1 MARKKNTTT
10 RKRSCDRSSLDG
22 VSHGQQRVVIESVT
36 PEIDGGRF
44 GIKRIP
50 EEEIVVEA
58 DIFADGHDMIS
69 AVVRYRREEDSE
81 WLEVLMEPL
90 ENDRW
95 RASFKLREIGRFVYT
110 ITAWVD
116 HFKTWRRDLIKR
128 MHAAQDVSIDLLVGA
143 NLAEAVVGQASPADK
158 KFLRARARELRTSSE
173 QKLPDRIDRA
183 LDEGF
188 VSLMKRNP
196 DRRAATT
203 YGRELA
209 VIVDPPRARFSS
221 WYEFFPRSASP
232 EGGRHGTFKDC
243 EARLPYVAEMG
254 FDVLYFP
261 PIHPI
266 GHAFRKGKNNS
277 TTCAPGEP
285 GSCWAIGSE
294 EGGHKAIHRELGT
307 LKDFR
312 RLVVAAGKLDIQIAL
327 DIAFQCS
334 PDHPYVK
341 EHPEWFK
348 ARPDGTI
355 QYAENP
361 PKKYQDIY
369 PFDFET
375 DDWPGL
381 WEELRSVFTY
391 WIQQGVTIFRV
402 DNPHTKSFEFWEWV
416 IPGLKREYPEVLF
429 LSEAFARPRVMY
441 RLAKLG
447 FSQSYTY
454 FTWRNTKWEIEE
466 YMNDIA
472 GSEIRDI
479 FRPNF
484 WPNTPDILP
493 EYLQFGGRAA
503 HVARFILAATLSA
516 NYGMYGPVF
525 ELCVNRPL
533 APGKEEYLDSEK
545 YEIRQW
551 DLDAPGSLRHLI
563 SRVNDIR
570 RRHAALQSDG
580 SLRFHP
586 VDNEQIIAYSKST
599 GTAGHID
606 SFILTIVN
614 LDPHHR
620 QSGFVELPLADLG
633 LDPHHSYQMHDLLTD
648 SRYLWNGERN
658 FVELRPDDLNAH
670 IFALRRRA
678 HTEKDAPFFR

>member
-1 MARKKNTTT
+1 MATKKKAST
-10 RKRSCDRSSLDG
+10 KKKSSSRSSLKG
-22 VSHGQQRVVIESVT
+22 VSHGRQRAVIESLT
-36 PEIDGGRF
+36 PEVDGGRF
-44 GIKRIP
+44 GIKRTP
-50 EEEIVVEA
+50 GEEIVVEA

-69 AVVRYRREEDSE
+69 AVLCYRHEDARE
-81 WLEVLMEPL
+81 WLELPMEPL

-95 RASFKLREIGRFVYT
+95 QASFKIREIGRFVYT
-110 ITAWVD
+110 VVAWVD
-116 HFKTWRRDLIKR
+116 HFKTWRRDFIKR
-128 MHAAQDVSIDLLVGA
+128 TQASQDISLDLLIGA
-143 NLAEAVVGQASPADK
+143 NLAESVVPLATPADK
-158 KFLRARARELRTSSE
+158 KFLRAKAKELRAASE
-173 QKLPDRIDRA
+173 QNHPDRIDLA
-183 LDEGF
+183 LDEGL
-188 VSLMKRNP
+188 VSLMTRNP
-196 DRRAATT
+196 DRRTATT
-203 YGRELA
+203 HVRELA
-209 VIVDPPRARFSS
+209 VIVDPPRARFSA
-221 WYEFFPRSASP
+221 WYEFFPRSAAAKP
-232 EGGRHGTFKDC
+232 GQHGTFKDC

-266 GHAFRKGKNNS
+266 GEAFRKGKNNNTS
-277 TTCAPGEP
+277 CTPDEP
-285 GSCWAIGSE
+285 GSCWAIGGTD
-294 EGGHKAIHRELGT
+294 GGHKAIHSELGT

-312 RLVVAAGKLDIQIAL
+312 KLVDSARKLDIQIAM

-341 EHPEWFK
+341 DHPDWFK

-375 DDWPGL
+375 TDWEGL
-381 WEELRSVFTY
+381 WKELRSVFAY
-391 WIQQGVTIFRV
+391 WIKQGVTIFRV

-416 IPGLKREYPEVLF
+416 IPSLKKDHPEVLF

-447 FSQSYTY
+447 FSQSYNY

-466 YMNDIA
+466 YMKDIA
-472 GSEIRDI
+472 DPEIRDI

-503 HVARFILAATLSA
+503 HTTRLVLAATLSA

-525 ELCVNRPL
+525 EHCVNEPV
-533 APGKEEYLDSEK
+533 APGKEEYLNSEK
-545 YEIRQW
+545 YEIQHW
-551 DLDAPGSLRHLI
+551 NLDQTSSLRYLI
-563 SRVNDIR
+563 GKVNDIR
-570 RRHAALQSDG
+570 RRHTALQSDG

-599 GTAGHID
+599 GTTGSID
-606 SFILTIVN
+606 SFILVVVN
-614 LDPHHR
+614 LDPHHS
-620 QSGFVELPLADLG
+620 QAGFLELPLAELG

-658 FVELRPDDLNAH
+658 YVELHPEKLNAH

-678 HTEKDAPFFR
+678 HTEKDVPFFR